1 MEVDNWV
8 ELLIQVTGIRANVIL
23 QARSTVV
30 MHHERDASAA
40 HVEGSDVILAY
51 GSPASSSCSGIAS
64 DQTRRLVLV
73 VRLVVGLK

>member
-1 MEVDNWV
+1 MEVDNCV
-8 ELLIQVTGIRANVIL
+8 ELLIQVTGMRANVIP

-40 HVEGSDVILAY
+40 HVKGSDVILAY
-51 GSPASSSCSGIAS
+51 GSPTSSSWSGIAS

-73 VRLVVGLK
+73 VRFVVGLK